1 MKTGRTKF
9 GTDRRQIFA
18 AWVEKC
24 IVVLR
29 LTGITWTPLVDQ
41 LNNNAKDALEH
52 VSAHFASWTRSRTQ
66 TESQRSGNASWE
78 HALSQEQLRDRTLR
92 ARID

>member
-18 AWVEKC
+18 AWVENC

-29 LTGITWTPLVDQ
+29 MDQ

-52 VSAHFASWTRSRTQ
+52 VSTHFASWTRSRTQ
-66 TESQRSGNASWE
+66 TESQRSGTATRPNSPRKTRLKRKKL
-78 HALSQEQLRDRTLR
+78 ALDVSIMMEV
-92 ARID
+92 